1 MYCWGN
7 TINGELGLGG
17 IEENYILSPEEI
29 VNFESVNN
37 IKSGNYHV
45 WDISYNPNISFTY
58 SLLVACGNN
67 HTLVVTDDGQL
78 YACGSNDFGQLGHD
92 GCRTKLRMCIYKM
105 CT

>member
-37 IKSGNYHV
+37 IKSGNYLSCMRHQQQSKYFIHV
-45 WDISYNPNISFTY
+45 FTF
-58 SLLVACGNN
+58 SGLW
-67 HTLVVTDDGQL
+67 
-78 YACGSNDFGQLGHD
+78 
-92 GCRTKLRMCIYKM
+92 K
-105 CT
+105 